1 MNKKYISNINKNNQK
16 YTITIYIDNEKLNI
30 SLNYTNNFLNNSFQY
45 SNYYSY
51 RQLVIMNKFF
61 KNYNNL
67 EDIAIKLNQE
77 LQKTDNVTIKYFKDN
92 IILSIAIKDEK
103 ESTNLYFKLS
113 QNKETNNMNSEQ
125 NKYSDSREIKSMLCD
140 LNEKINIL
148 ENNMSFRSKYDGLPK
163 KSSFNNVDNI
173 YDNSLIIFTINNM
186 ITRMADLDKSKQLK
200 DKKIQELE
208 YIIQQQK
215 SERNSHNYNMV
226 KKPRGLIEDFQNSN
240 DSKIIKKSKNSKN
253 SGKLKSKKAKSVVKN
268 NKKYKNSDASLDN
281 DINKK
286 NRNQSSLG
294 FSRKTNE
301 EEKNNEIENKEKES
315 NYNSLNYNEEDNKAQ
330 TNLAM
335 VDREDLRNYVNS
347 RIFFTKKELI
357 MVKRKILKGQKKM
370 VVLFDIIYRATIDGD
385 YEYVINHNCEGVY
398 PQLILF
404 YTHQG
409 ARFGIY
415 IEKEKHTNILGNVS
429 YKEVPGSSF
438 ILSLNS
444 LQTFDI
450 LPEKKATEDSDE
462 KLSFGRSFLFNKNG
476 SNWLIF
482 TPRNEFLNARCI
494 FGDQEGVFG
503 KIDVDKIIGTNKT
516 YQLKEVEIFKVSI
529 EPLEDFSTDE
539 EKNKN
544 EKKVNNKKVK

>member
-16 YTITIYIDNEKLNI
+16 YTITIYVDKEKINI
-30 SLNYTNNFLNNSFQY
+30 SLDYTNNFLNNSFQY

-67 EDIAIKLNQE
+67 ENIAIKLNQE
-77 LQKTDNVTIKYFKDN
+77 LQKTDNVTIKYFNEN
-92 IILSIAIKDEK
+92 IILSISIKDEK

-113 QNKETNNMNSEQ
+113 QNKQTNNMNAEQ
-125 NKYSDSREIKSMLCD
+125 NKYSDSKEIKSMLCD
-140 LNEKINIL
+140 LNDRINIL
-148 ENNMSFRSKYDGLPK
+148 ENNMSLRSKYDGLPR
-163 KSSFNNVDNI
+163 KSANNSIDNK

-208 YIIQQQK
+208 YIIKQQK
-215 SERNSHNYNMV
+215 SERNSNNYNMV
-226 KKPRGLIEDFQNSN
+226 KKPIGLIEDIQNKSN
-240 DSKIIKKSKNSKN
+240 DSKRNKKSKNSKS
-253 SGKLKSKKAKSVVKN
+253 SGKLKGKKSKSVVKN

-281 DINKK
+281 DNNKK
-286 NRNQSSLG
+286 NRNKSSLG
-294 FSRKTNE
+294 FSRQNNE
-301 EEKNNEIENKEKES
+301 EEKNNEIENKENES
-315 NYNSLNYNEEDNKAQ
+315 NRNSVNYNEEENKAQ
-330 TNLAM
+330 TNLPM
-335 VDREDLRNYVNS
+335 VDREDLRNYINS

-357 MVKRKILKGQKKM
+357 MVKRKVLKGQKKK
-370 VVLFDIIYRATIDGD
+370 VALFDIIYRATLDGD
-385 YEYVINHNCEGVY
+385 YEYAINNNCEGVY

-450 LPEKKATEDSDE
+450 LEGKKATDDSDE
-462 KLSFGRSFLFNKNG
+462 QLSFGRSFLFNKNG

-503 KIDVDKIIGTNKT
+503 KIDADKIIGTNKT

-529 EPLEDFSTDE
+529 EPLEEFSTDE
-539 EKNKN
+539 ENNKNK
-544 EKKVNNKKVK
+544 KKSQ